1 MRKANSRKRKNR
13 NARSSLKPSMDFGR
27 SCHRR
32 GRIYFTGGYRA

>member
-1 MRKANSRKRKNR
+1 MRKSKSRKRKNR
-13 NARSSLKPSMDFGR
+13 NAMSSVKPSVDFGK

>member
-1 MRKANSRKRKNR
+1 MRKSSSRKRKNR
-13 NARSSLKPSMDFGR
+13 NARSSIKPSVDFGR